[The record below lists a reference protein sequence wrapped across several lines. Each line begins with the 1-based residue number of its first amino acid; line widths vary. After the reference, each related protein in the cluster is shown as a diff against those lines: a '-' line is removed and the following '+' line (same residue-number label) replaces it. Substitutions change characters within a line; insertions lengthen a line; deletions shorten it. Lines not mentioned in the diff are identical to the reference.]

1 MPRADH
7 APLFDQPF
15 FEGNVSVRAP
25 IVRGED
31 LAVGEEQRKR
41 TTVDLDGSP
50 AAIEQT
56 VPPAH
61 GNPAVVAADLT
72 SVHPLT
78 SARSRAG

>member
-7 APLFDQPF
+7 APQFDHPSF
-15 FEGNVSVRAP
+15 DGNVSVRAP
-25 IVRGED
+25 IVRGKD
-31 LAVGEEQRKR
+31 LTVGEEQRER

-56 VPPAH
+56 VASAH

-78 SARSRAG
+78 SARSRPG